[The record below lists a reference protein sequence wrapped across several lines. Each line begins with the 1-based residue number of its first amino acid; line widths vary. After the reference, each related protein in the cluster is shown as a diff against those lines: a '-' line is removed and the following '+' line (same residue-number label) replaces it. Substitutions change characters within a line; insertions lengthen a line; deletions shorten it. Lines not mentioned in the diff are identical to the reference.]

1 MTLQTA
7 RIKLT
12 AFYLLIIMF
21 IVVMFSFIV
30 WQIITSEVER
40 GLRNQTLRM
49 IPPPQRIKF
58 ELPDYQQQLLIEVK
72 TRIAWWLASAD
83 IIILV
88 FSGTAGY
95 FLAVRTLRPIEE
107 MIDEQKRFIADASH
121 ELRTPLTAIKT
132 ETEVALRDKKI
143 TLAQARK
150 FLKSNLEEIDKLK
163 SLTDSFLSLNRFQD
177 PTIKLKFT
185 KVNLEEIVKKVVL
198 NVSPLGKSKKIKIVN
213 NVKGM
218 FLTADYASLSQLI
231 TILID
236 NAIKYNNKNGQV
248 QILAAKK
255 NNYVIVKIID
265 KGIGIKSTDLE
276 HIFDRFFRADLS
288 RNKYEVDGYGL
299 GLSIAKNI
307 VLQHRGSIQAKSELN
322 KGTTITVTLP
332 I

>member
-40 GLRNQTLRM
+40 GLRNQALRM